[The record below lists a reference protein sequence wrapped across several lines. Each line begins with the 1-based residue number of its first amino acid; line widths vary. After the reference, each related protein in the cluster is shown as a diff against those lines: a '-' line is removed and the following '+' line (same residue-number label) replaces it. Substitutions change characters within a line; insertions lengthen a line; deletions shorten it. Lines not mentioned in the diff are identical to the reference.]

1 MTAPEKASFNPFNKP
16 KFAAME
22 RLVCSF
28 LIESLDAS
36 PLESVMLQCRAG
48 MLLSPGEIEK
58 LNLDMKAIKSVYTVA
73 QRLHVT
79 KDGSG
84 HDNEV
89 FMVNIRGLDY
99 DYDIHAWLTSPR
111 LRHWNH
117 GMADLDEMDPQEVL
131 IAISA
136 NLSKGG
142 YMSMCSDFLMMATP
156 FAQSLGGILT
166 SMINPETY
174 TDMLQTYKGVR
185 NA

>member
-36 PLESVMLQCRAG
+36 PLEAIMLQCRAG
-48 MLLSPGEIEK
+48 LLLSPGEIEK
-58 LNLDMKAIKSVYTVA
+58 LNLDMKAITSVYTVA

-79 KDGSG
+79 KGGAG
-84 HDNEV
+84 HNNET
-89 FMVNIRGLDY
+89 FTVNLHGLDF
-99 DYDIHAWLTSPR
+99 DYDIRDWLRSAR
-111 LRHWNH
+111 LRHWEY
-117 GMADLDEMDPQEVL
+117 GTRDLEELTPEETIVA
-131 IAISA
+131 IAG
-136 NLSKGG
+136 NLTNSG
-142 YMSMCSDFLMMATP
+142 YMSLCSDFLQMATP